1 MLVTADVCLGQS
13 VNGSWS
19 QFDKSWQAAPTHST
33 HIPARTMRVREKA
46 EHHPF
51 VGRDAQGIDLG
62 QHRLHLVLE
71 VLVFTDQYLSVY
83 DSLRKSVSS

>member
-1 MLVTADVCLGQS
+1 
-13 VNGSWS
+13 
-19 QFDKSWQAAPTHST
+19 
-33 HIPARTMRVREKA
+33 MRVREKA
-46 EHHPF
+46 ENHPF
-51 VGRDAQGIDLG
+51 VGRDAQGIDQG

>member
-1 MLVTADVCLGQS
+1 MLVTAGVCLDQS

-33 HIPARTMRVREKA
+33 HIPARTMRVKEKA
-46 EHHPF
+46 ENHPF
-51 VGRDAQGIDLG
+51 VGRDAQGIDQG